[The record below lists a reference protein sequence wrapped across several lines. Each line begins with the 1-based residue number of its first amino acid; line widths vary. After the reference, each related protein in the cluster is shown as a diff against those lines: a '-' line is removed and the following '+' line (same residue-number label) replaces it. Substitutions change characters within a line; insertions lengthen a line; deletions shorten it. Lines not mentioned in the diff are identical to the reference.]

1 MLKNKIYKY
10 FTFEILKEFL
20 TILFAFTAIAW
31 TVRAV
36 NFLDLIVED
45 GHSIKTYL
53 TFSLLNLTNIV
64 TKFIPLTFFIALTV
78 SIAKF
83 ERQNEFL
90 ILWTAGLNKIKIVN
104 LFFLISILI
113 LFIQIFFSTFVTPNA
128 LSKSRALVKLSDLNS
143 INSIIKTNDF
153 SDSFK
158 SVTFY
163 VETRNEK
170 NEMKNIFIRDEN
182 NAFKNLTSDT
192 SDSVNTTII
201 AKTGIINNKK
211 LILNDGLMQ
220 TQNKDGVLKNIN
232 FKKTEFIINSLV
244 PRTIVEPKLQET
256 LTSNL
261 ILCTLKKDEH
271 RASGLRNCNYDKD
284 YNKDVVETLARRI
297 GMPIYIPIL
306 ALICSFLLVS
316 TKNKKRYLRKYLYF
330 AVGFFILVLAEVMVR
345 YSGFSK
351 LNTLM
356 YFLFP
361 FLLTPIIYLILI
373 KKFAFEKTVS

>member
-113 LFIQIFFSTFVTPNA
+113 LCIQIFFSTFITPNA
-128 LSKSRALVKLSDLNS
+128 LSKSRSLVKLSDLNS

-163 VETRNEK
+163 VETKNEN

-192 SDSVNTTII
+192 SDSINTTII
-201 AKTGIINNKK
+201 ARTGLIDNKK

-244 PRTIVEPKLQET
+244 PRTIIEPKLQET

-261 ILCTLKKDEH
+261 ILCTLKKEEH
-271 RASGLRNCNYDKD
+271 KASGLRNCNYDNN

-297 GMPIYIPIL
+297 GMPIYIPML

-330 AVGFFILVLAEVMVR
+330 TVGFFILVLAEVMVR

-351 LNTLM
+351 LNTLI

-361 FLLTPIIYLILI
+361 FVLTPIIYLILI

>member
-113 LFIQIFFSTFVTPNA
+113 LCIQIFFSTFITPNA
-128 LSKSRALVKLSDLNS
+128 LSKSRSLVKLSDLNS

-163 VETRNEK
+163 VETK
-170 NEMKNIFIRDEN
+170 NENNEMENIFIRDEN

-201 AKTGIINNKK
+201 ARTGLIDNKK

-244 PRTIVEPKLQET
+244 PRTIIEPKLQET

-261 ILCTLKKDEH
+261 ILCTLKKEEH
-271 RASGLRNCNYDKD
+271 KASGLRNCNYDNN

-297 GMPIYIPIL
+297 GMPIYIPML

-330 AVGFFILVLAEVMVR
+330 TVGFFILVLAEVMVR

-351 LNTLM
+351 LNTLI

-361 FLLTPIIYLILI
+361 FALTPIIYLILI

>member
-113 LFIQIFFSTFVTPNA
+113 LCIQIFFSTFITPNA
-128 LSKSRALVKLSDLNS
+128 LSKSRSLVKLSDLNS

-163 VETRNEK
+163 VETK
-170 NEMKNIFIRDEN
+170 NENNEMENIFIRDEN

-192 SDSVNTTII
+192 SDSINTTII
-201 AKTGIINNKK
+201 ARTGLIDNKK

-244 PRTIVEPKLQET
+244 PRTIIEPKLQET

-261 ILCTLKKDEH
+261 ILCTLKKEEH
-271 RASGLRNCNYDKD
+271 KASGLRNCNYDNN

-297 GMPIYIPIL
+297 GMPIYIPVL

-330 AVGFFILVLAEVMVR
+330 TVGFFILVLAEVMVR

-351 LNTLM
+351 LNTLI

-361 FLLTPIIYLILI
+361 FALTPIIYLILI

>member
-1 MLKNKIYKY
+1 MR
-10 FTFEILKEFL
+10 FL
-20 TILFAFTAIAW
+20 
-31 TVRAV
+31 
-36 NFLDLIVED
+36 

-113 LFIQIFFSTFVTPNA
+113 LCIQIFFSTFITPNA
-128 LSKSRALVKLSDLNS
+128 LSKSRSLVKLSDLNS

-163 VETRNEK
+163 VETK
-170 NEMKNIFIRDEN
+170 NENNEMENIFIRDEN

-192 SDSVNTTII
+192 SDSINTTII
-201 AKTGIINNKK
+201 ARTGLIDNKK

-244 PRTIVEPKLQET
+244 PRTIIEPKLQET

-261 ILCTLKKDEH
+261 ILCTLKKEEH
-271 RASGLRNCNYDKD
+271 KASGLRNCNYDNN

-297 GMPIYIPIL
+297 GMPIYIPML

-330 AVGFFILVLAEVMVR
+330 TVGFFILVLAEVMVR

-351 LNTLM
+351 LNTLI

-361 FLLTPIIYLILI
+361 FALTPIIYLILI

>member
-113 LFIQIFFSTFVTPNA
+113 LCIQIFFSTFITPNA
-128 LSKSRALVKLSDLNS
+128 LSKSRSLVKLSDLNS

-163 VETRNEK
+163 VETK
-170 NEMKNIFIRDEN
+170 NENNEMENIFIRDEN

-201 AKTGIINNKK
+201 ARTGLIDNKK

-244 PRTIVEPKLQET
+244 PRTIIEPKLQET

-261 ILCTLKKDEH
+261 ILCTLKKEEH
-271 RASGLRNCNYDKD
+271 KASGLRNCNYDNN

-297 GMPIYIPIL
+297 GMPIYIPVL

-330 AVGFFILVLAEVMVR
+330 TVGFFILVLAEVMVR

-351 LNTLM
+351 LNTLI

-361 FLLTPIIYLILI
+361 FALTPIIYLILI

>member
-104 LFFLISILI
+104 LFFLISVLI
-113 LFIQIFFSTFVTPNA
+113 LCIQIFFSTFITPNA
-128 LSKSRALVKLSDLNS
+128 LSKSRSLVKLSDLNS

-163 VETRNEK
+163 VETK
-170 NEMKNIFIRDEN
+170 NENNEMENIFIRDEN

-192 SDSVNTTII
+192 SDSINTTII
-201 AKTGIINNKK
+201 ARTGLIDNKK

-244 PRTIVEPKLQET
+244 PRTIIEPKLQET

-261 ILCTLKKDEH
+261 ILCTLKKEEH
-271 RASGLRNCNYDKD
+271 KASGLRNCNYDNN

-297 GMPIYIPIL
+297 GMPIYIPVL

-351 LNTLM
+351 LNTLI

-361 FLLTPIIYLILI
+361 FALTPIIYLILI

>member
-351 LNTLM
+351 LS
-356 YFLFP
+356 P
-361 FLLTPIIYLILI
+361 LISL
-373 KKFAFEKTVS
+373 AGETVSSSIENFRFSSSI

>member
-113 LFIQIFFSTFVTPNA
+113 LCIQIFFSTFITPNA
-128 LSKSRALVKLSDLNS
+128 LSKSRSLVKLSDLNS

-163 VETRNEK
+163 VETK
-170 NEMKNIFIRDEN
+170 NENNEMENIFIRDEN

-201 AKTGIINNKK
+201 ARTGLIDNKK

-244 PRTIVEPKLQET
+244 PRTIIEPKLQET

-261 ILCTLKKDEH
+261 ILCTLKKEEH
-271 RASGLRNCNYDKD
+271 KASGLRNCNYDNN

-297 GMPIYIPIL
+297 GMPIYIPVL

-351 LNTLM
+351 LNTLI

-361 FLLTPIIYLILI
+361 FALTPIIYLILI

>member
-113 LFIQIFFSTFVTPNA
+113 LCIQIFFSTFITPNA
-128 LSKSRALVKLSDLNS
+128 LSKSRSLVKLSDLNS

-163 VETRNEK
+163 VETK
-170 NEMKNIFIRDEN
+170 NENNEMENIFIRDEN

-201 AKTGIINNKK
+201 ARTGLIDNKK

-244 PRTIVEPKLQET
+244 PRTIIEPKLQET

-261 ILCTLKKDEH
+261 ILCTLKKEEH
-271 RASGLRNCNYDKD
+271 KASGLRNCNYDNN

-297 GMPIYIPIL
+297 GMPIYIPML

-351 LNTLM
+351 LNTLI

-361 FLLTPIIYLILI
+361 FALTPIIYLILI